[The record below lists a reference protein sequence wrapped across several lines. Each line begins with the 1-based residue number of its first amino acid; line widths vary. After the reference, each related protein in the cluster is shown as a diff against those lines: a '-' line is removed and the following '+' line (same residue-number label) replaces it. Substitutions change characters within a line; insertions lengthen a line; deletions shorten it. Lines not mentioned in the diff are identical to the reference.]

1 MIYRIFACFLA
12 ISLLLTAAPEARAH
26 AVINEGTA
34 VAGSFSFITLR
45 ITHGCGTSPTNQIRM
60 KIPDGVIRVSP
71 RFKENW
77 TVEKRMK
84 TLGTPYEDEM
94 GNLVTE
100 TVDEIVWSGGSLPD
114 GYYGEFQ
121 VRALMPDSPGETLWF
136 KTIQNCQEG
145 TIRWIEVPTRE
156 GQSPYE
162 FKEPSPFIRIVEKPH
177 GDKHR

>member
-1 MIYRIFACFLA
+1 MIHRMLTCLLA
-12 ISLLLTAAPEARAH
+12 IPLLLIAAQEARSH

-45 ITHGCGTSPTNQIRM
+45 ITHGCDTSPTNQIRM
-60 KIPDGVIRVSP
+60 KIPDGVTRVSP
-71 RFKENW
+71 RFMENW

-84 TLGTPYEDEM
+84 TLDTPYKDEA

-121 VRALMPDSPGETLWF
+121 VRAMMPDVPGEMLWF
-136 KTIQNCQEG
+136 KTIQRCQEG

-177 GDKHR
+177 GDEHR

>member
-1 MIYRIFACFLA
+1 MIYRIFACLLA
-12 ISLLLTAAPEARAH
+12 ISLLLTAALEARAH

-71 RFKENW
+71 RFMENW

-84 TLGTPYEDEM
+84 TLGTPYEDEA

-100 TVDEIVWSGGSLPD
+100 TVDEIVWSGGSLPA

-136 KTIQNCQEG
+136 KTIQNCQVW
-145 TIRWIEVPTRE
+145 TIWWFVGPHRVGQTPFVLKVP
-156 GQSPYE
+156 SA
-162 FKEPSPFIRIVEKPH
+162 FIRLVL
-177 GDKHR
+177 

>member
-1 MIYRIFACFLA
+1 MIHRTFVCLLA
-12 ISLLLTAAPEARAH
+12 IPLLLAVAQEAKSH

-45 ITHGCGTSPTNQIRM
+45 ITHGCGSSPTNQIRM
-60 KIPDGVIRVSP
+60 KIPDGVLQVSP
-71 RFKENW
+71 RFMEDWKI
-77 TVEKRMK
+77 EKRLRK
-84 TLGTPYEDEM
+84 LDVPYKDEA

-121 VRALMPDSPGETLWF
+121 VRALIPDSPGETLWF

-162 FKEPSPFIRIVEKPH
+162 LKDPSPFIRIVEKPH
-177 GDKHR
+177 GDEHR